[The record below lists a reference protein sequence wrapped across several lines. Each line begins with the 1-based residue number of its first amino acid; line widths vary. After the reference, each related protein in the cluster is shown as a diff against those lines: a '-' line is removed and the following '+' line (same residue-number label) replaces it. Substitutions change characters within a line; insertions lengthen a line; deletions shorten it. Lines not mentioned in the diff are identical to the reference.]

1 MDHSVVR
8 DDAGDR
14 GIPQRLQDVDEPI
27 ALASRPRNP
36 ALRKEASPLGVF
48 PHLLSATCLRYTSS
62 MSLTA
67 KEVAGHVGAKI
78 VGNGDIQIKGVA
90 SPARASAED
99 VVFCEDARMLAA
111 VLASGAGAVIAGEF
125 AASVQTGKTL
135 LLATQPRLAFALAAK
150 EIYRKPKRRGFIHP
164 TAVLADSAKIGN
176 DSTIG
181 VYAIVG
187 ENVVIGDGVRIGAGA
202 VIGEGVVIGDDCSI
216 YPRVTIYAGTTLGR
230 GVVVHAGAVLG
241 SDGFGY
247 ARDNKTGEYH
257 QMPQIGTLRIGD
269 FVEIGA
275 NTTID
280 RGALEE
286 TVIAAGTKIDN
297 LVHVG
302 HNACVGENIV
312 IAAQTGISGSA
323 EIGDGAVIGGQV
335 GIADHVK
342 IEPGVIVGAQS
353 GVPTKKILRGR
364 GQVFWGLPARPIQQY
379 LKEMAVLARLTKR
392 DRAPSG
398 KE

>member
-1 MDHSVVR
+1 
-8 DDAGDR
+8 
-14 GIPQRLQDVDEPI
+14 
-27 ALASRPRNP
+27 
-36 ALRKEASPLGVF
+36 
-48 PHLLSATCLRYTSS
+48 

-67 KEVAGHVGAKI
+67 KEVAGLVGARV
-78 VGNGDIQIKGVA
+78 VGNSDIQISGVA
-90 SPARASAED
+90 SPARASAEEL
-99 VVFCEDARMLAA
+99 VFCEDAKSLAA

-135 LLATQPRLAFALAAK
+135 LLTAQPRLAFALAAK
-150 EIYRKPKRRGFIHP
+150 ELYRKPKRRGSIHP
-164 TAVLADSAKIGN
+164 TAVVADSAQIGN

-181 VYAIVG
+181 VYAVIG
-187 ENVVIGDGVRIGAGA
+187 ENVVIGDGVRVGAGV
-202 VIGEGVVIGDDCSI
+202 VIGEGVVIEDDCSI
-216 YPRVTIYAGTTLGR
+216 YPRVTIYSGTTFGR
-230 GVVVHAGAVLG
+230 NVVVHAGAVLG

-247 ARDNKTGEYH
+247 ARDNQTGEYH

-269 FVEIGA
+269 NVEIGA
-275 NTTID
+275 NATVDRGGLGETTI
-280 RGALEE
+280 G
-286 TVIAAGTKIDN
+286 AGTKIDN

-302 HNACVGENIV
+302 HNARVGTNIV

-323 EIGDGAVIGGQV
+323 EIGDGAIVGGQV

-379 LKEMAVLARLTKR
+379 LKEMAALARLIKR
-392 DRAPSG
+392 DRAGEG